1 MRDELVP
8 FLNGFDN
15 NIIKGLCDLG
25 ETMKG
30 LYDTLEGLVLGKAN
44 ISYDIDRK
52 KLLIKRDGFENY
64 VSSKIIF
71 NELRKR
77 FNMPRISQKSI
88 KNFTNFCKYKSN
100 KSKRNFVLSKNLNG
114 FIINDNIVLKLS

>member
-1 MRDELVP
+1 LVP

-52 KLLIKRDGFENY
+52 KLQIKRDGFENY

-100 KSKRNFVLSKNLNG
+100 KSKRNFVLSKKLNG